1 MMVSLSPA
9 KTTGSEVD
17 QTTPDGEPAFMRPT
31 PLRLR
36 CRSGA
41 ALERQ
46 PEGIGVPVQV
56 QHHAGQQGSALVVL
70 AEIEVAHLKREVR
83 GNILEPAVLL
93 HLEGVLLRTRLELVN
108 MGRVEDRL
116 GKPYRIA
123 DPRVGLV
130 EGHGDDVRVP
140 FDFLDLLAIE

>member
-1 MMVSLSPA
+1 MMVALSPA
-9 KTTGSEVD
+9 KMTGSEVD
-17 QTTPDGEPAFMRPT
+17 QTTLDGALTFMRPT
-31 PLRLR
+31 PLRR

-41 ALERQ
+41 VLERQ

-56 QHHAGQQGSALVVL
+56 HHQAGQQGSALVVL
-70 AEIEVAHLKREVR
+70 SEIEVAHLKRKVR
-83 GNILEPAVLL
+83 GNILEPAVLAA
-93 HLEGVLLRTRLELVN
+93 LEGVLLRPRLELVN

-140 FDFLDLLAIE
+140 LDLLDLLAIE

>member
-9 KTTGSEVD
+9 KMTGSEVD
-17 QTTPDGEPAFMRPT
+17 QTTLDGALTFMRPNAAP
-31 PLRLR
+31 PLPER
-36 CRSGA
+36 A
-41 ALERQ
+41 VLERQ
-46 PEGIGVPVQV
+46 PEGVGVPVQV
-56 QHHAGQQGSALVVL
+56 HHHAGQQGSALVVL

-130 EGHGDDVRVP
+130 ERHGDDVRVP

>member
-9 KTTGSEVD
+9 KMTGSEVD
-17 QTTPDGEPAFMRPT
+17 QTTLDGALTFMRPT
-31 PLRLR
+31 PLRR

-41 ALERQ
+41 VLERQ

-56 QHHAGQQGSALVVL
+56 HHHAGQQGSALVVL

-93 HLEGVLLRTRLELVN
+93 HRSEEHTPEPQSQSNIGFRLLLEKKNRDGYNSLYCRSRHYCNL
-108 MGRVEDRL
+108 
-116 GKPYRIA
+116 Y
-123 DPRVGLV
+123 
-130 EGHGDDVRVP
+130 
-140 FDFLDLLAIE
+140 